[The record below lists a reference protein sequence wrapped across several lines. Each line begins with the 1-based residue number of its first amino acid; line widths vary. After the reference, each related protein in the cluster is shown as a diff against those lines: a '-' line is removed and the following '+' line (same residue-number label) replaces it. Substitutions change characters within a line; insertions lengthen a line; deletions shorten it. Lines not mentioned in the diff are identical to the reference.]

1 MKQVKIL
8 ILLIL
13 LLTVF
18 SSQSFS
24 NEVAFFNTDFFK
36 ENQEYYGTTQIKEAI
51 YHSRTIIKRDNSNII
66 LTSDEGPDQKIVVMK
81 NDFTPV
87 KAFIKNDNEITAEII
102 YQTNEIVM
110 KDKDKIVKTIRIKPG
125 QTYLQR
131 ESLELVLRGYNF
143 TSGQKLNFNLI
154 SLDLDCYYMELSLVG
169 KERVQT
175 KKGDLT
181 CYKLLMMPG
190 GAGKLFASKYQ
201 NYYYFTDEPPHYFIK
216 YYNDFIPLATE
227 VETIPGL

>member
-8 ILLIL
+8 LIL
-13 LLTVF
+13 LLIVF
-18 SSQSFS
+18 SNQSFS
-24 NEVAFFNTDFFK
+24 NEATFFNTDFFK
-36 ENQEYYGTTQIKEAI
+36 ENQEYYGTTQIKEAL
-51 YHSRTIIKRDNSNII
+51 YHSRTIISRDNSNII
-66 LTSDEGPDQKIVVMK
+66 FTSYEGPDQKIVVMK

-87 KAFIKNDNEITAEII
+87 KAFMKNDNKITAEII
-102 YQTNEIVM
+102 YQANEIVM

-125 QTYLQR
+125 QIYLQR
-131 ESLELVLRGYNF
+131 ESMELVLRGYNF
-143 TSGQKLNFNLI
+143 TSGPELNFHLI

-169 KERVQT
+169 KERIPT
-175 KKGDLT
+175 KKGDLA
-181 CYKLLMMPG
+181 CYKLLIMPG

-216 YYNDFIPLATE
+216 YYNDFIPLITE